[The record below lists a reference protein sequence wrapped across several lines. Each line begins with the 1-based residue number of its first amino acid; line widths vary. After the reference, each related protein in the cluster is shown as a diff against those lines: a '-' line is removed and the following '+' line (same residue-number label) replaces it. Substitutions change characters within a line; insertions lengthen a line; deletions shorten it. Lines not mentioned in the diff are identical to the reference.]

1 MSRHGLRPAM
11 ATPVFIFFRKKN
23 GDHFELNCFK
33 FRRGSWSARDPVHV
47 FFSEIQK
54 RSSLNAHLAWKS
66 SSMSSSDLDHVSAN
80 GKRKY
85 CDEQGCSEETDHLS
99 LIKCFRHSGRF
110 HRNQRCNIAGCDNW
124 VLSNRRCEVHGGV
137 AKHCTHGKLK
147 GGV

>member
-1 MSRHGLRPAM
+1 VILGCVIDPSSKSLLYGIWENEENNK
-11 ATPVFIFFRKKN
+11 TIE
-23 GDHFELNCFK
+23 HFDIHEN
-33 FRRGSWSARDPVHV
+33 
-47 FFSEIQK
+47 
-54 RSSLNAHLAWKS
+54 
-66 SSMSSSDLDHVSAN
+66 SSMSSDLDHVSAN

-147 GGV
+147 GGCNECGVRWTLEK